1 MSQKLDSL
9 DIQMPTERVSQQST
23 SQSQPLNEQNK
34 NLLYSH
40 IYNNQKFK
48 QNILIFFILVIVIN
62 FFCNLALLVANC
74 HPQEVIE
81 DNYYLPF
88 HMLDFYGSFFFALSE
103 GCVLILTGIVT
114 IDSIK
119 IYLIILNVGGTLV
132 ALILFTFDPEFFEV
146 TSHWIEYSVQ
156 LLLTL
161 TDFLF
166 IFQQDKQS
174 LMYKYRFYESC
185 IIILAFIMSFLK
197 LLIYG
202 GVIPTNDQNE
212 RMAHFLE
219 YSGEMINDCFA
230 IFFIIIQ
237 LNKETQDIMETMQTS
252 LERLLDKNGIELV
265 RK

>member
-1 MSQKLDSL
+1 MSQKLDSM
-9 DIQMPTERVSQQST
+9 DIQMPTEMASQLST
-23 SQSQPLNEQNK
+23 YKINRFTEQNK
-34 NLLYSH
+34 NLIYTH
-40 IYNNQKFK
+40 IYKDHKFK
-48 QNILIFFILVIVIN
+48 KNILIFFILVIVIN
-62 FFCNLALLVANC
+62 FFCNLSLLVANC
-74 HPQEVIE
+74 HPQDVIE

-119 IYLIILNVGGTLV
+119 IYLIIVNIGGTLV

-197 LLIYG
+197 LLVFG
-202 GVIPTNDQNE
+202 GVIPTNGQNE
-212 RMAHFLE
+212 RIAHFLE

-230 IFFIIIQ
+230 IFFIILQ
-237 LNKETQDIMETMQTS
+237 LNIERQYMLETMQST
-252 LERLLDKNGIELV
+252 LETLLDKNGIELF
-265 RK
+265 K